1 MLLLMN
7 RINIKKL
14 YTAATLSGIMLLGY
28 SCSEYDHPTYS
39 PETVE
44 KVKIEGKALYLPQ
57 EFQGQDWNTDEND
70 YSYKRMALTDN
81 LAIFWEKKFG
91 SDLSNPP
98 QLDGNSMKVDLQ
110 NLKSRLETF
119 YTYYRDKLQFVK
131 TGSLSEK
138 YRMMVMLQYSL
149 DGTAYGGSYDNKVG
163 AFWAAPNRL
172 QDTKLN
178 AVAHELGH
186 SFQLQLIADGQGS
199 GWGGQSGFFE
209 MTSQWM
215 LWQVNP
221 DWMEDEN
228 YHWDAFKSL
237 TYRAFL
243 HEDNLYHSPYVLE
256 YWSQKHG
263 LPFIAEMYRKSTA
276 SEDPAQTYIRMNGLT
291 QEQYVDEMFD
301 CYQHIVNL
309 DYDRVYDKT
318 RRWANSYSS
327 FKSEMTALSDGWYQV
342 KPEQCPE
349 NFGFNIIKLSVPEAG
364 STVKVDFTGLEGKNV
379 KTDGYTNPKSEYAD
393 YRYGFVGIT
402 EDGKSV
408 IGDAGKA
415 TSDHLSGSVSFT
427 APSGSKLKYLW
438 LVVMGGS
445 SEYWTLSQV
454 PQAQWPYKIK
464 ITGSDL
470 L

>member
-1 MLLLMN
+1 MLNLMN
-7 RINIKKL
+7 RMNVKKL
-14 YTAATLSGIMLLGY
+14 YVKVILCGIMLITY
-28 SCSEYDHPTYS
+28 SCSEYDHPTYNS
-39 PETVE
+39 ISVE
-44 KVKIEGKALYLPQ
+44 KVKIEGKALYLPL
-57 EFQGQDWNTDEND
+57 EFKGQDWNTDDNN
-70 YSYKRMALTDN
+70 YSYKRMSLTDN
-81 LAIFWEKKFG
+81 IAILWEKKFG
-91 SDLSNPP
+91 SDISNPP
-98 QLDGNSMKVDLQ
+98 QLDGNSMKVDLS

-131 TGSLSEK
+131 SGSLSEK

-149 DGTAYGGSYDNKVG
+149 DGTAYGGSYDNTIG

-178 AVAHELGH
+178 AAAHELGH

-199 GWGGQSGFFE
+199 GWGGQSGFYE

-215 LWQVNP
+215 LWQVNR

-263 LPFIAEMYRKSTA
+263 LPFIAEMYRKSNA
-276 SEDPAQTYIRMNGLT
+276 DENPVQTYIRMNGLT
-291 QEQYVDEMFD
+291 QEQFVDEMFN

-309 DYDRVYDKT
+309 DYDRVFDVT
-318 RRWANSYSS
+318 RKWANSYDD
-327 FKSEMTALSDGWYQV
+327 FKSNMIEQPDGWYQV
-342 KPEQCPE
+342 KPDKCPE
-349 NFGFNIIKLSVPEAG
+349 NYGFNIVKLKVPESGTA
-364 STVKVDFTGLEGKNV
+364 VRVDFIGLEGKNV
-379 KTDGYTNPKSEYAD
+379 KADGYTNPKPEYAN

-402 EDGKSV
+402 EDGTSI
-408 IGDAGKA
+408 IGDIGKA
-415 TSDHLSGSVSFT
+415 TSDNLSNFILFNT
-427 APSGSKLKYLW
+427 PKDSKLKYLW

-445 SEYWTLSQV
+445 TEYWTLSQI
-454 PQAQWPYKIK
+454 PLAQWPYKIK
-464 ITGSDL
+464 ITGSEIL
-470 L
+470 